1 MFTQYGYVRNEMAKA
16 YVRNM
21 LAAQFLGRQ
30 RDEDEN
36 AARQSADA
44 A

>member
-1 MFTQYGYVRNEMAKA
+1 MFTPYGYVREEMAKA

-21 LAAQFLGRQ
+21 LAAQFMGQ
-30 RDEDEN
+30 QVEEDDEPT
-36 AARQSADA
+36 AHTVDA